1 VQQLRAYFGRARPT
15 VRVHAPHSRS
25 FGNGDPT
32 TNEAGRNVDLDIV
45 FISEEDGR
53 ESLVD
58 LTKTLCDMAQ
68 RGKLSSDD
76 VSVEL
81 IDAEVKENTMDEPD
95 LLILFTRKI
104 TLQGYPPW
112 ALRLTEIY
120 NVQDNDGVGYQVFLR
135 ALHRY
140 GRTEMRFGR

>member
-15 VRVHAPHSRS
+15 IRVHAPHSRS

-32 TNEAGRNVDLDIV
+32 ANEAGRNVDLDIV

-81 IDAEVKENTMDEPD
+81 IDAEVKG
-95 LLILFTRKI
+95 LSSR
-104 TLQGYPPW
+104 
-112 ALRLTEIY
+112 A
-120 NVQDNDGVGYQVFLR
+120 GVG
-135 ALHRY
+135 RY
-140 GRTEMRFGR
+140 G

>member
-1 VQQLRAYFGRARPT
+1 M
-15 VRVHAPHSRS
+15 
-25 FGNGDPT
+25 
-32 TNEAGRNVDLDIV
+32 

-81 IDAEVKENTMDEPD
+81 VDAEVKGGFYS
-95 LLILFTRKI
+95 LLCEA
-104 TLQGYPPW
+104 LQGFP
-112 ALRLTEIY
+112 AELCSNTE
-120 NVQDNDGVGYQVFLR
+120 G
-135 ALHRY
+135 RY
-140 GRTEMRFGR
+140 